1 MAIKFLDTILSG
13 SLKVSGSYTLPIID
27 TGSTGFLGQIG
38 INGEVP
44 YFFNSSSGWQAV
56 SGSKPVPAKP
66 VSANVEYLIVAGG
79 GGAAKGGG
87 GAGGYLSSSLSN
99 ILSGSTI
106 TVTVGAGGT
115 GIQGSGQGTTANQG
129 GSSSLASSEF
139 STIVAIGGGG
149 GAIAYYGVGGDGGSG
164 GGGAGLDATGDGDGG
179 SGTAGQGFDG
189 GDGKYTT
196 SHGGLYAMGGGGGA
210 SEVGSDG
217 QNSTVNGS
225 TKNGG
230 DGGDG
235 KQSKIT
241 GTLTY
246 YAGGGGGGV
255 HGDSTG
261 YVTGD
266 GGQGGGADAAD
277 QPGSNGQNA
286 GNAGTA
292 NTGGGGGG
300 AASLVSYSGQTG
312 GQGGSGVVILAY
324 PTGSVTAK
332 GGRISTRTDGQFVH
346 TFNSSG
352 TLSFG
357 GSSFNTVA
365 PGDNFNTVLYTGN
378 SSTSNA
384 ISGVG
389 FQPDLVWWKAR
400 TDTRSQNWSDSLRG
414 AGKLLF
420 SNNTDAQ
427 YSATDRFISFDSDG
441 FTVGSSDNYV
451 NNASHNY
458 VAWCWKGGDLGTAAE
473 FNGTNSYITTSLY
486 LGANWNATAW
496 TISFWAKAD
505 VAGDDYAFGTSN
517 ATGMAI
523 SFRGVGSVYLI
534 SGNNTAI
541 TYTVGEWKHFVYTHN
556 GSGTTKGYGNGTL
569 EDTNTSVASHFS
581 STDPLTIG
589 RYGLSSA
596 GYFDGQIANIRVYN
610 AELNASQ
617 VTQLYQETDAT
628 SNTLNF
634 PTDAGCVAHYL
645 LESGVTDTSGNY
657 NGTAQGTITYTS
669 PGRPNLNFEGDI
681 VSTVSVNSKGGF
693 SIVKWDATTT
703 VSHTVG
709 HGLSAKPRMIIMKN
723 ASTSSRNWFVYT
735 DILDGSLDYLYLN
748 STAVKANS
756 TRNVPTSTVFDQGNL
771 GGVSAGNDCI
781 AYCFHDVAG
790 YQKIGTYEGTG
801 TSGNTVSLD
810 FKATFI
816 MIKNVDDSGGWFM
829 LDSVRDTDGTLN
841 KYVFANSTAA
851 EATASTATVTPND
864 TGFEIGNSN
873 STHLNSS
880 GDTFIFLAIA

>member
-1 MAIKFLDTILSG
+1 MAIRFLDTILSG
-13 SLKVSGSYTLPIID
+13 SLAISGSYTLPIID
-27 TGSTGFLGQIG
+27 TGSTGVIGQMG

-44 YFFNSSSGWQAV
+44 HFYSSQGWQAV
-56 SGSKPVPAKP
+56 SGSKFTPIPP
-66 VSANVEYLIVAGG
+66 PSANIEYVVVAGG
-79 GGAAKGGG
+79 GAGSSYGGG
-87 GAGGYLSSSLSN
+87 GAGGYLSSSIDSVT
-99 ILSGSTI
+99 SGSTFTI
-106 TVTVGAGGT
+106 TLGAGGA
-115 GIQGSGQGTTANQG
+115 GSGNSYTGVGAAGTT
-129 GSSSLASSEF
+129 SSIAGASIT
-139 STIVAIGGGG
+139 TIAAIGGGYG
-149 GAIAYYGVGGDGGSG
+149 GNNDATAAGDGGSG
-164 GGGAGLDATGDGDGG
+164 GGGSDGPTDASGG
-179 SGTAGQGFDG
+179 SGTAGQGNDG
-189 GDGKYTT
+189 GAGSYSDPHY
-196 SHGGLYAMGGGGGA
+196 MGGGGGGA
-210 SEVGSDG
+210 GAVGG
-217 QNSTVNGS
+217 AGVSTG
-225 TKNGG
+225 TRTGG
-230 DGGDG
+230 PGGAG
-235 KQSKIT
+235 LASKIT
-241 GTLTY
+241 GQATFR
-246 YAGGGGGGV
+246 AGGGGGV
-255 HGDSTG
+255 RYNTTG
-261 YVTGD
+261 TTGA
-266 GGQGGGADAAD
+266 GGAGGGGNGGTWN
-277 QPGSNGQNA
+277 GSTSA
-286 GNAGTA
+286 ISSATAGTT
-292 NTGGGGGG
+292 NTGGGGG
-300 AASLVSYSGQTG
+300 AGQNG
-312 GQGGSGVVILAY
+312 GKGVAIFAY
-324 PTGSVTAK
+324 PTGSVTAT
-332 GGRISTRTDGQFVH
+332 GGRIRTRSDGQFIH
-346 TFNSSG
+346 TFTTSG
-352 TLSFG
+352 TLTFG
-357 GSSFNTVA
+357 DSSFNTIA

-378 SSTSNA
+378 SSTTNA

-505 VAGDDYAFGTSN
+505 VAGDDYAFGTGN

-569 EDTNTSVASHFS
+569 EDTNTSVTSYFS

-669 PGRPNLNFEGDI
+669 PGKPNLNFEGDI

-748 STAVKANS
+748 ATNIKANS

-810 FKATFI
+810 FKPTFI
-816 MIKNVDDSGGWFM
+816 MIKNVDGYGSWFM
-829 LDSVRDTDGTLN
+829 VDSVRDTDGTLN
-841 KYVFANSTAA
+841 EYVFANSTAA